1 MSLLLELGKLHERVA
16 GTEDDRTV
24 EAEQLSRS
32 IREISD
38 TLVDLNV
45 LLIQD
50 IPSWPQSAKDVLSVF
65 SLILDQLREEVSVR
79 KPEY

>member
-1 MSLLLELGKLHERVA
+1 MSLLLELGKLHERIV

-45 LLIQD
+45 LLIRD
-50 IPSWPQSAKDVLSVF
+50 IPS
-65 SLILDQLREEVSVR
+65 
-79 KPEY
+79 